1 MEKSRRGLLAVAL
14 LMLMVAGCAPMDLVE
29 RVSEPEPAELLQ
41 QAENQSSEQAAVT
54 RLEAADILARRG
66 QSQQALDVVG
76 KLDAERL
83 APEARIRWALL
94 LSELGF
100 DHDDPWSVIRA
111 AQVLDDDLPFSRD
124 QRLTLRYRQGL
135 ALGMVG
141 ESRAASESLLNVQA
155 ATDSTEL
162 NDAIWKQLIRLG
174 RPALDELGRAPD
186 ELTAGWLSL
195 VELQRRSGSDID
207 RLFRQFEQWRERNSG
222 HPAAR
227 RPPSDLMAL
236 RELRGREV
244 RHIAIFLPESG
255 PLENVA
261 RQIREGIQARHMQAV
276 NDGETTPRLT
286 FLDTSQNDLESLYAE
301 ATMIGAQ
308 VVIGPLDKEQVTKLE
323 SRDDVPL
330 PTLALNYGN
339 GQRNNARNLYQ
350 YGLSAEDEA
359 RQVARRAYADGHRRS
374 AVLIPNNEWGTR
386 VGDAFRQVWLEQGGE
401 IGSTIRYNPQA
412 PVASAVEPLLNVRG
426 ERAHL
431 DGIDMLFL
439 LALPSYARQVPPTLD
454 YYYAGDLPI
463 YATSHLFEG
472 RPRPRDDHDLND
484 VLFVDIPWLIPDA
497 AVGGEEALPF
507 LSSYRGLREGND
519 PSLLKL
525 AAMGVDAYELG
536 RRLPQFQIIPGSE
549 LFGAT
554 GTLRAA
560 SDGRIH
566 RQLPWARFIDGIP
579 QPPLRDGLL
588 LDGLGE
594 GSMDGQA
601 N

>member
-1 MEKSRRGLLAVAL
+1 
-14 LMLMVAGCAPMDLVE
+14 MDLVE